1 MVATTGHRKCIF
13 LGMTVGDV
21 EKAEAYKGSFT
32 ITVPLHKT
40 VKTFGA
46 AKVCIGKDLFK
57 NLKDFSTLRPSLRGY
72 DKAETLFFNSTGHE
86 MTRMGVFVG
95 RMWGEC
101 GLPGTPTLKD
111 IRTAISTH
119 TDVALPFDKR
129 QGVCRAMAHD
139 PKTASLYYVPE
150 ASGRQTR
157 TIRLDIL
164 RSLMASV
171 KQRKRVSEETQDQ
184 VTINHSGDGEDQDAM
199 EQDQETNA
207 EVSEEGQVKETEVTL
222 PFEDGQSQVS
232 QAMALDLMSPGNVPE
247 FTAKR
252 SPFFK
257 LEILRS
263 LSRSINLP
271 SIQEDQ
277 EEAQSQTSESGNSSS
292 PSSSD
297 CTEEGQGK
305 KDQEEAESQSS
316 ESGNSSPSSSDCTE
330 EGQGKKDQEEA
341 ESQSSESGNSSPS
354 SSESE

>member
-1 MVATTGHRKCIF
+1 MILDIEAFLRFMKLHSSRLTPKKIACLMEKLSLWKKCLGPRVVIQRQEFRRVADKRAKIIPPEQLLAFIQQTNALLPENLKDLKDNPADPSRLHRVVGLLVGGMVATTGHRKCIF

-111 IRTAISTH
+111 IRIAISTH

-129 QGVCRAMAHD
+129 QDVCRAMAHD

-171 KQRKRVSEETQDQ
+171 KQRKRVSEETQD
-184 VTINHSGDGEDQDAM
+184 
-199 EQDQETNA
+199 
-207 EVSEEGQVKETEVTL
+207 
-222 PFEDGQSQVS
+222 
-232 QAMALDLMSPGNVPE
+232 
-247 FTAKR
+247 
-252 SPFFK
+252 
-257 LEILRS
+257 
-263 LSRSINLP
+263 
-271 SIQEDQ
+271 
-277 EEAQSQTSESGNSSS
+277 
-292 PSSSD
+292 
-297 CTEEGQGK
+297 
-305 KDQEEAESQSS
+305 
-316 ESGNSSPSSSDCTE
+316 
-330 EGQGKKDQEEA
+330 
-341 ESQSSESGNSSPS
+341 
-354 SSESE
+354 